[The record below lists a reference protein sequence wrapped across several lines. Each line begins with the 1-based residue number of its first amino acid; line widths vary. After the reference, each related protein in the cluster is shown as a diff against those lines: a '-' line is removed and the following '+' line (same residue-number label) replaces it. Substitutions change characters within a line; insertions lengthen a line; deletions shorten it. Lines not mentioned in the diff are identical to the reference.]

1 MVSFSTCTIL
11 SRKECK
17 KSDNG
22 NNNNNAAAQ
31 HQKCRLLC
39 LPAASSHRIHR
50 KKCSEFHPKPPP
62 KKAKYPCTGIV
73 DAVAVVVS
81 PPPSSPPPSPVYNP
95 AMNDARNMQVTVAS
109 NIHNNKNGSLLYSYR
124 AESNFDF
131 SGIFGSSY
139 LLCAMVVR
147 SLCTSKYNM
156 IITYQYFGID
166 KRFT

>member
-1 MVSFSTCTIL
+1 MPPLIT
-11 SRKECK
+11 K
-17 KSDNG
+17 
-22 NNNNNAAAQ
+22 NAAFFAVLQ
-31 HQKCRLLC
+31 LLLTASIEKNVLNFIRNPLQK
-39 LPAASSHRIHR
+39 
-50 KKCSEFHPKPPP
+50 KT
-62 KKAKYPCTGIV
+62 AKYPCTGIV

-81 PPPSSPPPSPVYNP
+81 PPSSSPPPSPVYNP
-95 AMNDARNMQVTVAS
+95 TMNDVRNMQVTVAS

-139 LLCAMVVR
+139 LLCIWSFAL